1 MRAQLKSHLSDI
13 NRVADI
19 ANHCRDTSEA
29 IDLVVVT
36 DSEAILG
43 IGDQGVGGITISTS
57 KAALYTLGAG
67 INPNRILP
75 VVLDVGTD
83 NRKWQHKSLLLTLF
97 RRPVRRPPLHGLEED
112 ASPRKGVRELCRRL
126 CQELPRALPE
136 CDYPL

>member
-1 MRAQLKSHLSDI
+1 MRAQLESHMHDL
-13 NRVADI
+13 NRQADI
-19 ANHCRDTSEA
+19 DERATDSDSP

-83 NRKWQHKSLLLTLF
+83 NH
-97 RRPVRRPPLHGLEED
+97 
-112 ASPRKGVRELCRRL
+112 A
-126 CQELPRALPE
+126 
-136 CDYPL
+136 